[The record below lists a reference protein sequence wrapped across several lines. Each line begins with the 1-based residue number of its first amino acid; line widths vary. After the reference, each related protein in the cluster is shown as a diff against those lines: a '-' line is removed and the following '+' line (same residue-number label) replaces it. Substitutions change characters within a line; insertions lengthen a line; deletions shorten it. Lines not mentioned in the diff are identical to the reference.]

1 MHVEDMLAAIL
12 SRGIAQQ
19 LKQGLYRT
27 YIEHNEQSKTLRGK
41 LNPYPTRK
49 MQIMRQQRFDCTFDD
64 LSVDNELNQ
73 ILKATAIALIRC
85 PEVDLKRKQE
95 LRQELLFFSSI
106 ADIDV
111 SHGMPERDLQ
121 NNELK

>member
-49 MQIMRQQRFDCTFDD
+49 MQVMQ
-64 LSVDNELNQ
+64 
-73 ILKATAIALIRC
+73 
-85 PEVDLKRKQE
+85 
-95 LRQELLFFSSI
+95 
-106 ADIDV
+106 
-111 SHGMPERDLQ
+111 
-121 NNELK
+121 

>member
-49 MQIMRQQRFDCTFDD
+49 MQVMRQQRFDCTFDD

-73 ILKATAIALIRC
+73 ILKATAIALI
-85 PEVDLKRKQE
+85 
-95 LRQELLFFSSI
+95 
-106 ADIDV
+106 A
-111 SHGMPERDLQ
+111 
-121 NNELK
+121 